1 MGIINGI
8 TELAKLF
15 KERNNDTSY
24 SPMFGRI
31 IELPDTKIRVNEKVI
46 LNDSHLVCL
55 LNLKEQDHDG
65 DYIHLGKE
73 VALLPFSNNQK
84 FIVIGVVI

>member
-1 MGIINGI
+1 MNGI

-15 KERNNDTSY
+15 KERNNEAGY

-31 IELPDTKIRVNEKVI
+31 IELPQTKIRINEKVI

-55 LNLKEQDHDG
+55 FSLKEQNYEG
-65 DYIHLGKE
+65 DYINLGKE
-73 VALLPFSNNQK
+73 VVLLPFSNYQK
-84 FIVIGVVI
+84 FIVIGVVR

>member
-1 MGIINGI
+1 MNGI

-15 KERNNDTSY
+15 KERNNEVGY

-31 IELPDTKIRVNEKVI
+31 IELPQTKIRINEKVI
-46 LNDSHLVCL
+46 LNDNHLVCL
-55 LNLKEQDHDG
+55 FNLKEQNYDG

-73 VALLPFSNNQK
+73 VVLLPFSNYQK
-84 FIVIGVVI
+84 FIVIGVVR